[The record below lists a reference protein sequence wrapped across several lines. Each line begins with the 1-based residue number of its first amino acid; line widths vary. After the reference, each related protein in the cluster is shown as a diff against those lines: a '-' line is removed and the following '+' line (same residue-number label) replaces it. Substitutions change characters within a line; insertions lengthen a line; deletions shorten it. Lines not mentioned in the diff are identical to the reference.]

1 MNSSELQAALSEMVA
16 AQVGEVERVVGS
28 WARTRALGGERSLQE
43 LELQIREWALRV
55 GQKCFERLV
64 HGIAAGSP
72 QDQEACPKC
81 GGPVVSEGH
90 RDAAL
95 HSSMGDVRFTR
106 RYFVCAACKHGTC
119 PLDADLGLDEKRNS
133 PALQQM
139 VSLAGSVGP
148 FEKGSDLLREI
159 GSIVISRHKV
169 EEITESVGERVEHWM
184 NTRHQQAA
192 VGLLRSQGPP
202 AERLYVEADGTTV
215 PMRVEK
221 IETGTAKEGHTAAP
235 VGAAQTKRSSDQRTQ
250 GKVEYREVKI
260 GAVFEATLDEDGQ
273 PQAGT
278 KTYTGT
284 FGDADACIRQVQAEA
299 KARGSDTAKEI
310 VTLSDGG
317 EWLWNRLPTA
327 FPGKKVTQILDWYHV
342 EERLSHLGNLTF
354 GQGTQETKAW
364 TKLVLDLLYEGKT
377 GEVISS
383 METLRPK
390 SHEAQEFLRQSL
402 GYFRT
407 HEHRMNYGELRAQ
420 GYFIGSGVIESSC
433 KHIVAARLK
442 QAGMKWSP
450 EHVPRMLSVRVCRAS
465 GWWEAFW
472 KADTRRAAA

>member
-1 MNSSELQAALSEMVA
+1 MDDSELQAVLSEMVA
-16 AQVGEVERVVGS
+16 TQGAEVEKLVGQ
-28 WARTRALGGERSLQE
+28 WAKARAAGGERSLQE
-43 LELQIREWALRV
+43 LELGIREWALRV

-64 HGIAAGSP
+64 HGIAEGSP
-72 QDQEACPKC
+72 QDQGPCPKC
-81 GGPVVSEGH
+81 GGPVVSEGQ
-90 RDAAL
+90 RDVGL
-95 HSSMGDVRFTR
+95 HSSMGEVRFTR
-106 RYFVCAACKHGTC
+106 RYFGCAACGHGTC
-119 PLDADLGLDEKRNS
+119 PLDVELGLDEKRNS

-159 GSIVISRHKV
+159 GSIVISRHKI
-169 EEITESVGERVEHWM
+169 EEITESVGERVERWM
-184 NTRHQQAA
+184 NTRQQRAA
-192 VGLLRSQGPP
+192 VGLLKPEGTPVD
-202 AERLYVEADGTTV
+202 RLYIEADGTTV

-221 IETGTAKEGHTAAP
+221 EAEPAAAP
-235 VGAAQTKRSSDQRTQ
+235 KDSQTRRSRHQRTE

-260 GAVFEATLDEDGQ
+260 GAVFDAGVDEEGQ

-284 FGDADACIRQVQAEA
+284 FGDADACVRQVQAEA
-299 KARGSDTAKEI
+299 KARGSDAAKEI

-317 EWLWNRLPTA
+317 EWLWNRLPAA
-327 FPGKKVTQILDWYHV
+327 FSGKKVTQILDWYHAA
-342 EERLSHLGNLTF
+342 ERLSHLGHLTF
-354 GQGTQETKAW
+354 GQGTDATKAW
-364 TKLVLDLLYEGKT
+364 TERQLDLLYEGET
-377 GEVISS
+377 RDVISS
-383 METLRPK
+383 IEALRPK
-390 SHEAQEFLRQSL
+390 SHEAKEYWRQSL

-450 EHVPRMLSVRVCRAS
+450 EHVPKMLAVRVCRAS
-465 GWWEAFW
+465 GWWQTFW
-472 KADTRRAAA
+472 KADTGRAAA

>member
-1 MNSSELQAALSEMVA
+1 VDSSELQAALSEMVA
-16 AQVGEVERVVGS
+16 AQVREVEKVVGW
-28 WARTRALGGERSLQE
+28 WAEARALGGERSLQE

-64 HGIAAGSP
+64 HGIAEGSP
-72 QDQEACPKC
+72 QDQGACPKC
-81 GGPVVSEGH
+81 GGPVVSEGP

-95 HSSMGDVRFTR
+95 HGSMGDVRFTR
-106 RYFVCAACKHGTC
+106 RYFGCATCKHGMC
-119 PLDADLGLDEKRNS
+119 PLDAELGLDEKRNS

-148 FEKGSDLLREI
+148 FEKGSDLLREL

-169 EEITESVGERVEHWM
+169 EQITEAVGERVEHWM
-184 NTRHQQAA
+184 NIRQQRAA
-192 VGLLRSQGPP
+192 VGLLKPEG
-202 AERLYVEADGTTV
+202 AAVDRLYVEADGTTV
-215 PMRVEK
+215 PMHVKGGEA
-221 IETGTAKEGHTAAP
+221 EAPTEGDSA
-235 VGAAQTKRSSDQRTQ
+235 AAQESRRRRSAHQRTE

-260 GAVFEATLDEDGQ
+260 GAVFEATVDEEGQ
-273 PQAGT
+273 PQAGL

-284 FGDADACIRQVQAEA
+284 FGDADACVRQVQAEA
-299 KARGSDTAKEI
+299 KARGSDAAKEI

-317 EWLWNRLPTA
+317 EWLWNRLPAA
-327 FPGKKVTQILDWYHV
+327 FPGKKVTQILDWYHAA
-342 EERLSHLGNLTF
+342 ERLSHLGNLTF
-354 GQGTQETKAW
+354 GQGTEEAKAW

-377 GEVISS
+377 GDVLSS

-390 SHEAQEFLRQSL
+390 SGDAKDFLRQSL

-407 HEHRMNYGELRAQ
+407 HEQRMNYGELRAQ

-433 KHIVAARLK
+433 KHVVAARLK

-450 EHVPRMLSVRVCRAS
+450 EHVPKMLAVRVCRAS
-465 GWWEAFW
+465 GWWEGFW
-472 KADTRRAAA
+472 KTCGAAA